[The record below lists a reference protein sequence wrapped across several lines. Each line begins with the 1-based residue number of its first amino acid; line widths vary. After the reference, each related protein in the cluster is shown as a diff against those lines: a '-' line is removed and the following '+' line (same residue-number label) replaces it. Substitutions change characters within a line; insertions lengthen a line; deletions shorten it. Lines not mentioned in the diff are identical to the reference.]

1 MPHNLYLHS
10 SLVQTRDYGDSNDDK
25 AYVLYSFIYIHT
37 QHHHPLH
44 TRPPQLT
51 ARPPP
56 TPTHPINKN
65 DSEAILYSSVDTVI
79 ALGLALFVNAAI
91 LVVAA
96 AAFYDPTGE
105 RLNKGG
111 QHPGEAPSVAEAY
124 HLLAPLLGTKAASWL
139 FGVALLASG
148 QNSTLTGTLAGQIV
162 MEGFVRIKLRPWL
175 RRLATRLLVVVPAVL
190 TVALAGQ
197 EGVDTLLVLSQVVL
211 SLQLPFAVV
220 PLVAFTSDLQIMGPH
235 FVNGPITRCVGWVVA
250 GLIAA
255 LNAWLVVATF
265 LQQGGNVAV

>member
-1 MPHNLYLHS
+1 MYS
-10 SLVQTRDYGDSNDDK
+10 SL
-25 AYVLYSFIYIHT
+25 
-37 QHHHPLH
+37 
-44 TRPPQLT
+44 
-51 ARPPP
+51 
-56 TPTHPINKN
+56 
-65 DSEAILYSSVDTVI
+65 DTVI

-96 AAFYDPTGE
+96 AAFYDPSGQ
-105 RLNKGG
+105 LNGG
-111 QHPGEAPSVAEAY
+111 QAPSVAQAY
-124 HLLAPLLGTKAASWL
+124 HLLAPILGNKAASVL

-162 MEGFVRIKLRPWL
+162 MEGFVQVKLRPWL

-220 PLVAFTSDLQIMGPH
+220 PLVAFTSDLQVMGPH
-235 FVNGPITRCVGWVVA
+235 FVNGPATRALGWTVA

-255 LNAWLVVATF
+255 LNAWLVVAT
-265 LQQGGNVAV
+265 GGCCRCRGAAWVWVVGGW